1 MTALETWCLAMIG
14 LVFESLL
21 GYVVI
26 LCYLFREKRSQVQMI
41 SFHGKIGTTLKCHP
55 RFLSEQVVP
64 EEKKGEFELE
74 EKRNWRLELLLFS
87 WVKS

>member
-26 LCYLFREKRSQVQMI
+26 LCYLFREKRSQVQII
-41 SFHGKIGTTLKCHP
+41 SLHGDKNGMALKCCP
-55 RFLSEQVVP
+55 DFLSEQVVP
-64 EEKKGEFELE
+64 EEGKGELE